1 MISFKT
7 LKITIIFSLFF
18 LLNTQLLSADE
29 AINTQAQSDET
40 SLSIISNNENSLT
53 IDEIIVT
60 AEKLKITSK
69 TIALF
74 FSI

>member
-40 SLSIISNNENSLT
+40 SLSIISNNENSL
-53 IDEIIVT
+53 II
-60 AEKLKITSK
+60 EITSLEELILNLLAIRD
-69 TIALF
+69 TASRL
-74 FSI
+74 

>member
-29 AINTQAQSDET
+29 AIN
-40 SLSIISNNENSLT
+40 
-53 IDEIIVT
+53 ID
-60 AEKLKITSK
+60 ASQMKLVYLLFLIMKI
-69 TIALF
+69 LL
-74 FSI
+74 

>member
-40 SLSIISNNENSLT
+40 SLSIISNNENSLI
-53 IDEIIVT
+53 ID
-60 AEKLKITSK
+60 
-69 TIALF
+69 
-74 FSI
+74 